1 MKNQSEANNRSIC
14 LNTFVYKKTNEFK
27 QMSWTSMRDT
37 GIDKLIK
44 AILFC
49 TILLFKMNDRASRMS
64 MDGHIGIVY
73 FKAKAL
79 NQGQNNANLENRIDC
94 TSENK

>member
-1 MKNQSEANNRSIC
+1 M
-14 LNTFVYKKTNEFK
+14 
-27 QMSWTSMRDT
+27 
-37 GIDKLIK
+37 
-44 AILFC
+44 
-49 TILLFKMNDRASRMS
+49 ILLFKMNDRASRMS
-64 MDGHIGIVY
+64 ADGHIGIVY